1 MRLLIAA
8 VLLSLAVMMVPARAA
23 DLNRCIGADG
33 NPVFTDK
40 PCEDVGATLRPQPP
54 AAAPSGSAPAGSGPS
69 TMRLAHSRDCART
82 PDALR
87 EGLRSAL
94 ATGDVNQV
102 AAFYH
107 WPGISSAE
115 SEGILTRLQTI
126 AARPLLSLDLIRPHQ
141 TQTAED
147 HRTIASEQV
156 AESAMEP
163 AAIEPAAIEIVQ
175 ARTPDDPERVRTVLP
190 LTQYAGCWWVRF

>member
-8 VLLSLAVMMVPARAA
+8 VLLSLAAIVLPAHAA

-33 NPVFTDK
+33 HPVFTDK

-54 AAAPSGSAPAGSGPS
+54 AAAPAGSSQAP
-69 TMRLAHSRDCART
+69 MQLAHSRDCART
-82 PDALR
+82 TDALR
-87 EGLRSAL
+87 DGLRTAL
-94 ATGDVNQV
+94 ATGNVNQV

-107 WPGISSAE
+107 WPGISGAE
-115 SEGILTRLQTI
+115 SEGILTRLQTL

-141 TQTAED
+141 TQTAEG
-147 HRTIASEQV
+147 HRSVGAEQDAEASTIEPADVQ
-156 AESAMEP
+156 P
-163 AAIEPAAIEIVQ
+163 AAIELVQ
-175 ARTPDDPERVRTVLP
+175 ARSPDDPERVRTVLS